1 METINYQMNGADDQ
15 DAEVVLSQEK
25 TGMDAMGEIGY
36 AAAMEGNPLE
46 TPEMLAEIATL
57 NETTADYKD
66 KMYAQTREAF
76 WDWIE
81 ELPHAPQMHEI
92 EDWWIEKIKE
102 LI

>member
-1 METINYQMNGADDQ
+1 MNEIHYAANQ
-15 DAEVVLSQEK
+15 DADFDPETKVSQEK
-25 TGMDAMGEIGY
+25 VGTEAMGEIGY

-66 KMYAQTREAF
+66 KMYAQTREEF